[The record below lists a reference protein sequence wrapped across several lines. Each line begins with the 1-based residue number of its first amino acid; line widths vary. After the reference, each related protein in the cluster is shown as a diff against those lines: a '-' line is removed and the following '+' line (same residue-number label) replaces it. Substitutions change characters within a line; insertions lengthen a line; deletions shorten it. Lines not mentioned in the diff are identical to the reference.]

1 MSPSQAGNEG
11 GSGGGGDGSGTGRN
25 IEPPSSSSPQQH
37 SSESAALASSTL
49 ECLCSPPSL
58 TIHPASQAPF
68 TRPIAASPPTASP
81 SQHLRK
87 LRQTATIDSRHRPLS
102 SIAAGGP
109 LSPRGRVH
117 DRFPRSYTTAADQ
130 HHPAHQQNSFPPTAG
145 GAGAGAGKNRSISF
159 HPSSSSL
166 TRRSMA
172 VAGGAGDVE
181 RQYPYSSSAAAG
193 AGGGAA
199 SVGGIGGRRGSASA
213 SAFEIQGSRGGR

>member
-1 MSPSQAGNEG
+1 MSPSIAGNE
-11 GSGGGGDGSGTGRN
+11 GGGGDGSGTGRN
-25 IEPPSSSSPQQH
+25 IEPSSSSSPQQQ

-49 ECLCSPPSL
+49 GSLCSPPSL
-58 TIHPASQAPF
+58 TIHPASPAPF

-81 SQHLRK
+81 SQHSRK

-130 HHPAHQQNSFPPTAG
+130 HHPAHQQNSFPPAA
-145 GAGAGAGKNRSISF
+145 AGAGAGKNRSISF

-172 VAGGAGDVE
+172 AAGGAGDVE

-193 AGGGAA
+193 AGAGGSA